1 MKINHVITEYATP
14 DDGGVVAP
22 EKTSEQESYNYYAGL
37 YAELKIP
44 QASAA
49 LDREELQKNIAQSLQ
64 NGEIKLEDVRSVIQL
79 LKQQQGLA
87 EGDMAEGVRVPDQQI
102 LGTKNRAQT
111 AYYTAKPNVKKLD
124 KPLNDQELARL
135 KDLAG
140 MKTK

>member
-1 MKINHVITEYATP
+1 M
-14 DDGGVVAP
+14 
-22 EKTSEQESYNYYAGL
+22 
-37 YAELKIP
+37 
-44 QASAA
+44 
-49 LDREELQKNIAQSLQ
+49 DREELQKNIFQSLQ
-64 NGEIKLEDVRSVIQL
+64 IGEINLEDVRSVIQL
-79 LKQQQGLA
+79 LKQQQGL
-87 EGDMAEGVRVPDQQI
+87 AEGVRVPDQQI